1 MAEIVYLAQPFIE
14 IPGNSTH
21 KLFTMDYAY
30 MAQPFVR
37 GEQAQQQTIITGNIK
52 RILKVDWPYV
62 KTVITVEG

>member
-37 GEQAQQQTIITGNIK
+37 GEQAQQQITITGNIK

-62 KTVITVEG
+62 KTIINVSG